1 MAWAIASFKQSLK
14 FFISVHTPL
23 QVTGFEIAGANA
35 PVIPQTPLAES
46 LVGILGVIGSG
57 VFHRLV
63 IAGKVVGL
71 GVPLD
76 FSGGGLLVLLH
87 FCSHSLI
94 RCFSAL
100 WNSRVVIERPAA
112 NRSSSNWNRISS

>member
-1 MAWAIASFKQSLK
+1 MFFPERYWLIAALEQPLFSERADWLILAWAIASFKQSLK

-76 FSGGGLLVLLH
+76 FSGGGSACPSSFLFTLLN
-87 FCSHSLI
+87 SL
-94 RCFSAL
+94 F
-100 WNSRVVIERPAA
+100 
-112 NRSSSNWNRISS
+112 